1 MPSPKQRCV
10 NGGMNLNI
18 RKARLVGVLLVALAG
33 MLLFSA
39 FASASEFSADVV
51 TTHSEGVMTGKI
63 YVKNNML
70 RSELNVEDEVM
81 VTIINLD
88 EEVAWLMMPGNMYM
102 EIFAPED
109 PSILESDEYE
119 EVNLGVETV
128 QGYVCD
134 VIRFI
139 YKEEFLGTS
148 TQWMA
153 RKLGHPLR
161 IEEADETGKV
171 ISVSEYSNIKE
182 EALCDCL
189 FELPEGYEKV
199 DLFGIPGMLGMGESA
214 GSTGVPGSA
223 WPGDVSGG
231 SGMPDMSGIPGF
243 SGDLS
248 GIPGMPGS
256 EPGASKLSEAD
267 MRNLPREYQGTL
279 SVLLTGERE
288 WETLVGGIGEDSR
301 TRHKE
306 TVREKVVVHA
316 PLIDIDVGLAMSPAQ
331 VTVSFDYRMYEDD
344 MVIERRQCE
353 EQTMETEFIPCSV
366 CYNSLFSYRGS
377 IYVVRYGS
385 LDMLGDICELSC
397 YYSDGTKYHQEK
409 TYYTGH
415 GFSFDIP
422 LPSGTDRLSGTKTAR
437 LEGVDDWITVEVSW
451 DLRPV
456 TGK

>member
-1 MPSPKQRCV
+1 MTLLEQHHAY
-10 NGGMNLNI
+10 GGMNLNI
-18 RKARLVGVLLVALAG
+18 RKALLVGVLLVALAG

-39 FASASEFSADVV
+39 LVSASEFSADVI
-51 TTHSEGVMTGKI
+51 TTHSEGVMTGKV

-70 RSELNVEDEVM
+70 RSELNLEDEIM

-88 EEVAWLMMPGNMYM
+88 EEVAWLLMPGNMYM
-102 EIFAPED
+102 EIFAPEA

-171 ISVSEYSNIKE
+171 ISVAEYSNIKE

-189 FELPEGYEKV
+189 FELPEGCEKV

-214 GSTGVPGSA
+214 GSTGVPGLGA
-223 WPGDVSGG
+223 PADVSGG
-231 SGMPDMSGIPGF
+231 SGMPDMPQMPQDNGRDLPDVYGGTF
-243 SGDLS
+243 SV
-248 GIPGMPGS
+248 IV
-256 EPGASKLSEAD
+256 
-267 MRNLPREYQGTL
+267 N
-279 SVLLTGERE
+279 GERE
-288 WETLVGGIGEDSR
+288 WETLVGSIGEDSY
-301 TRHKE
+301 TRHRE
-306 TVREKVVVHA
+306 VVYEKVVVHA

-344 MVIERRQCE
+344 VVIERRQCE

-366 CYNSLFSYRGS
+366 CYNSLLSYRGS

-385 LDMLGDICELSC
+385 LDMLGDICELSY

-415 GFSFDIP
+415 GFIFDIP

-437 LEGVDDWITVEVSW
+437 LEGVDDWITAEVSW
-451 DLRPV
+451 DLKPV